1 MAQAGDLLGGKYA
14 LESRLGS
21 GAMGEV
27 WKATHRD
34 LGRTVAIK
42 ILRREHTEDPQV
54 VTRFLREARAAN
66 LVRHANVVDVL
77 DAGQDDAGIPY
88 LVEELLEGQDLGAR
102 LSERGHGLPVDEA
115 LRILV
120 PVVEAV
126 AFAHGRGVVHRDIK
140 PENVFLCRV
149 AGSIVPKLLDFGISH
164 IDAEGA
170 ARMTATGMSLG
181 TPAYMAP
188 EQIKS
193 ARNVDAR
200 SDVWSLGILIH
211 ETLSGELPF
220 QGETVADHFVQIATA
235 DPKPLE
241 LSAPHAPRAIARIV
255 ARCLKRA
262 PADRYQDAGTLLF
275 DLEAVAAESRSGK
288 AQAPPPST
296 AARREAPTALGNRAQ
311 AAAAT
316 GPDPGLELLPLAA
329 PAPGAAAGR
338 GPSVV
343 ARVYSLRP
351 GLSEDAG
358 RRVLVSL
365 AVTVGALALAGSLAS
380 FDLVPDDWAL
390 AAPITGF
397 FSGLGANAARG
408 AAVVFTGLG
417 VGAAMRG
424 WREEPRSMG
433 HLLAAVTSVAVAVAV
448 LGASMGQWPW
458 PVTVYASAGA
468 AVGAGAI
475 AVRWATDAWM
485 DDLRGNAV
493 ARAAAAAAAFFVAR
507 LMVR

>member
-1 MAQAGDLLGGKYA
+1 MAQIGDLLGGKYT
-14 LESRLGS
+14 LEARLGA

-34 LGRTVAIK
+34 LGRAVAIK
-42 ILRREHTEDPQV
+42 ILRREHTEDPHV

-66 LVRHANVVDVL
+66 LVRHTNVVDVL
-77 DAGQDDAGIPY
+77 DVGQDDAGTPF

-102 LSERGHGLPVDEA
+102 LSELGHGLPVDEA

-149 AGSIVPKLLDFGISH
+149 AGAVVPKLLDFGISH

-211 ETLSGELPF
+211 EMLSGELPF
-220 QGETVADHFVQIATA
+220 KGETVADHFVQIATG

-241 LSAPHAPRAIARIV
+241 LALPHAPRAIARVV
-255 ARCLKRA
+255 ARCLKRS

-275 DLEAVAAESRSGK
+275 DLEAVAAESRPGK
-288 AQAPPPST
+288 PQVTPHD
-296 AARREAPTALGNRAQ
+296 
-311 AAAAT
+311 

-329 PAPGAAAGR
+329 PAPGAAPGR
-338 GPSVV
+338 GPTLV

-351 GLSEDAG
+351 GLSEEAG

-365 AVTVGALALAGSLAS
+365 GVTVGALALAGALAS

-390 AAPITGF
+390 AAPVTAF
-397 FSGLGANAARG
+397 FSGLSANAARG
-408 AAVVFTGLG
+408 AGVIFAGLG

-424 WREEPRSMG
+424 WREEPRSMA
-433 HLLAAVTSVAVAVAV
+433 HFLAAATATAMTVAV

-458 PVTVYASAGA
+458 AVTPYAAAAG

-485 DDLRGNAV
+485 DDWRGNAV
-493 ARAAAAAAAFFVAR
+493 ARAAAATAAFFVAR
-507 LMVR
+507 LMMR